1 MYYSRRCVL
10 SRKLTHTQAHPDL
23 GPIVLEFGSTR
34 ANSDP
39 FSGFGCVLKWTSDGE
54 PKLSPLFKLHKKDL
68 GNKRLKKDT
77 YPGSL
82 TFKNGSCPIIIRAV
96 PVYICTRNR
105 NLYPPPPSIT
115 TNPDLVN
122 SLVCAHLIH
131 LVQIRSQPAP
141 ISGVV
146 ASYTPFYAK
155 RDAGDVR
162 FTITDTHTQTE
173 LK

>member
-1 MYYSRRCVL
+1 M
-10 SRKLTHTQAHPDL
+10 
-23 GPIVLEFGSTR
+23 
-34 ANSDP
+34 
-39 FSGFGCVLKWTSDGE
+39 
-54 PKLSPLFKLHKKDL
+54 
-68 GNKRLKKDT
+68 
-77 YPGSL
+77 
-82 TFKNGSCPIIIRAV
+82 IRAV

-122 SLVCAHLIH
+122 SVVCAHLIH

-173 LK
+173 LKQVQSAVAVDSANIHCPIIQRNLTARVLIISVALCRNTLFSVFGSYHQPPRTSHEVSRPPPSSIYSILSGISYLQTI